1 MFDPRIL
8 GKNVKE
14 ERMKAGLS
22 QSALADKA
30 GFASAAK
37 ISRFENGSRTP
48 SLEALASIARALN
61 TTPSA
66 LLDPDY
72 SGHKVHETAGESDF
86 KKQTCMLFY
95 EILAEVRE
103 ISHKWK

>member
-1 MFDPRIL
+1 MFDLKAL

-14 ERMKAGLS
+14 ARMKAGLI

-72 SGHKVHETAGESDF
+72 SGHKVHETA
-86 KKQTCMLFY
+86 
-95 EILAEVRE
+95 EVRE